1 MTPVLSPAQAA
12 GVASNP
18 QTALLGVY
26 KRAPMELVRG
36 EGVRLFDTD
45 GNAYIDLTAG
55 IAVNSLG
62 YGDPELQR
70 VLHAA
75 AEGLIHVSNIFRSGP
90 GERLAARL
98 TELSFAD
105 RVFFCNSGAEANE
118 GAFKIAR
125 RWARALPD
133 GNSAKH
139 EILALRGSFHG
150 RLFGTLAATDRA
162 NYRAPFRPLAGGI
175 RIVERDIKDLAVAMD
190 PETVAA
196 VIVEPIQ
203 GESGVRVLD
212 PGFLRDLRALADERQ
227 AALIFDEIQCGLS
240 RTGHTFAYQASGI
253 APDIMTLAK
262 PLAGGLPMGAILV
275 TEAIAQSMHPGD
287 HGSTFGGGPFV
298 ATVALHVVNRLADP
312 RLQAHV
318 RSLGEWLERELAAIR
333 ERSGAI
339 RAIRG
344 RGLMWGIDVIEPAAE
359 VIARAR
365 AQGVLLVSA
374 GEYTIR
380 LLPPLV
386 ITQADL
392 ADGLAGLE
400 RALAS

>member
-1 MTPVLSPAQAA
+1 
-12 GVASNP
+12 
-18 QTALLGVY
+18 
-26 KRAPMELVRG
+26 
-36 EGVRLFDTD
+36 
-45 GNAYIDLTAG
+45 
-55 IAVNSLG
+55 
-62 YGDPELQR
+62 
-70 VLHAA
+70 
-75 AEGLIHVSNIFRSGP
+75 
-90 GERLAARL
+90 
-98 TELSFAD
+98 
-105 RVFFCNSGAEANE
+105 
-118 GAFKIAR
+118 
-125 RWARALPD
+125 
-133 GNSAKH
+133 
-139 EILALRGSFHG
+139 
-150 RLFGTLAATDRA
+150 
-162 NYRAPFRPLAGGI
+162 
-175 RIVERDIKDLAVAMD
+175 MD